1 MFPGVLNLTAKPEAL
16 VASTINAKNMPG
28 WEINV
33 KKPPPASSFQMLL
46 THYFLEGWLMCWQ
59 N

>member
-1 MFPGVLNLTAKPEAL
+1 MFPGVLNLTAKTEIL
-16 VASTINAKNMPG
+16 VVSTINAKNMPG
-28 WEINV
+28 WERNA
-33 KKPPPASSFQMLL
+33 KKNPASSFHMLL